1 METVTVT
8 LGEQSQGHEEGLSRI
23 NYKSDF
29 PLAVKLV
36 KNGQPVAFPDCDFS
50 IAAKTENGFT
60 VYKAERKNGVCKHCK
75 QDGDRLIVFFDN
87 HGLGKGRI
95 EVECVID
102 NPDADYTEDG
112 IRQETY
118 KAKAPVV
125 LVDDN
130 GDALDLRL
138 PEPRVVEKV
147 VEKIVEKP
155 VEKIVEK
162 VVEKEV
168 QLPSDI
174 KTLSEATAKAMETH
188 PDSGSMGLFNSGSE
202 VLDALAAEELVN
214 LHSDVL
220 HDGTLVNEV
229 STALDTSGSTPIEV
243 PLIRQVGLISL
254 LRNYANSRGIGIPRN
269 CRELFKGIYLNNLS
283 LTLRSQMDI
292 RGMFGMSYF
301 ARLGIYLTD
310 EFEIAKE
317 MEVAVNSDSSHEDW
331 VNYRNSD
338 DSKELTSYEY
348 GGYIRLLHL
357 KFDPNKME
365 HAITLIRNL
374 GFGCVRQIYLE
385 PTAEIDGQ
393 QFGRWLYEALKPYT
407 DKEKAIKDSNG
418 EPFQCIISA
427 VGDHWSHGTGF
438 EYPGARNDF
447 ASKGYAI

>member
-8 LGEQSQGHEEGLSRI
+8 LGEQSQGHEDGLSRI

-138 PEPRVVEKV
+138 PEPRVVEK
-147 VEKIVEKP
+147 IVEKP

-168 QLPSDI
+168 QLPAEI
-174 KTLSEATAKAMETH
+174 KELSEAEVKAMEYNT
-188 PDSGSMGLFNSGSE
+188 DAGAMDLFNSESAI
-202 VLDALAAEELVN
+202 LNNLAAEELTK
-214 LHSDVL
+214 LPASIL
-220 HDGTLVNEV
+220 HDGTFVSEV
-229 STALDTSGSTPIEV
+229 TTALGVDTSKDFSEM
-243 PLIRQVGLISL
+243 PLIKQVGLISL
-254 LRNYANSRGIGIPRN
+254 LRGYAQMTGVGLPID
-269 CRELFKGIYLNNLS
+269 CQQLFGGVYFNNLS
-283 LTLRSQMDI
+283 LTLKSSMDI
-292 RGMFGMSYF
+292 RGMFAGSYF
-301 ARLGIYLTD
+301 DVLIIHLT
-310 EFEIAKE
+310 ESFEIVKG
-317 MEVAVNSDSSHEDW
+317 MDVAVNSDSSHEDW

-338 DSKELTSYEY
+338 DSDELTSYES
-348 GGYIRLLHL
+348 GGRIRILRL
-357 KFDPNKME
+357 KFAPNKVE
-365 HAITLIRNL
+365 HAITFIRNL
-374 GFGCVRQIYLE
+374 GFGCVQQVYLE
-385 PTAEIDGQ
+385 PTGEISGG
-393 QFGRWLYEALKPYT
+393 QFGGWLLEALKPYT
-407 DKEKAIKDSNG
+407 NKEKAIKDANG
-418 EPFQCIISA
+418 QPFMPNIS
-427 VGDHWSHGTGF
+427 GYGEYSGSLDM
-438 EYPGARNDF
+438 EYPQKAGEYLT
-447 ASKGYAI
+447 KGYQLL

>member
-1 METVTVT
+1 METVT

-36 KNGQPVAFPDCDFS
+36 KNGQPVAFPDCDFT
-50 IAAKTENGFT
+50 IAAKTENGFM

-118 KAKAPVV
+118 KAKAPIV

-168 QLPSDI
+168 QLPSEI
-174 KTLSEATAKAMETH
+174 KTLSEATVKVMKTH
-188 PDSGSMGLFNSGSE
+188 PDSGAMGLFNSGSA
-202 VLDALAAEELVN
+202 VLDALAAEEL
-214 LHSDVL
+214 SDFPTDVL
-220 HDGTLVNEV
+220 QNDTLVNKVLE
-229 STALDTSGSTPIEV
+229 ALGMSSSTPEEV
-243 PLIRQVGLISL
+243 PLIKQVGLISL
-254 LRNYANSRGIGIPRN
+254 LRNYANSRSVGAP
-269 CRELFKGIYLNNLS
+269 LNLQGVFSGVFLINLS
-283 LTLRSQMDI
+283 LTLRSPMDI
-292 RGMFGMSYF
+292 RGMFMMSYF
-301 ARLGIYLTD
+301 GRLDIYLTD
-310 EFEIAKE
+310 EFEIAKD
-317 MEVAVNSDSSHEDW
+317 MDVAVNSNSSHEDW

-338 DSKELTSYEY
+338 NSDELTLYEY
-348 GGYIRLLHL
+348 GGHIRLLHL
-357 KFDPNKME
+357 KFDPNKVE
-365 HAITLIRNL
+365 HVITFIRNL
-374 GFGCVRQIYLE
+374 GRGCVKQIYLE
-385 PTAEIDGQ
+385 PTGDIDTE
-393 QFGRWLYEALKPYT
+393 QFARWLLEAIKPYT
-407 DKEKAIKDSNG
+407 DKEKAISETIGDAYL
-418 EPFQCIISA
+418 CILSTIGQAWGSI
-427 VGDHWSHGTGF
+427 GLEF
-438 EYPGARNDF
+438 PGASDGF
-447 ASKGYAI
+447 GSKGYII

>member
-60 VYKAERKNGVCKHCK
+60 MYKAERKNGVCKHCK
-75 QDGDRLIVFFDN
+75 QDVDRLIVFFDN

-95 EVECVID
+95 EIECVID

-118 KAKAPVV
+118 KAKAPIV

-147 VEKIVEKP
+147 VEKIVEK
-155 VEKIVEK
+155 ES
-162 VVEKEV
+162 
-168 QLPSDI
+168 QLTSGI
-174 KTLSEATAKAMETH
+174 KALSEAPAKVMETH
-188 PDSGSMGLFNSGSE
+188 PMAAAMNLLNSGSDI
-202 VLDALAAEELVN
+202 LDSLAAEELIKFPA
-214 LHSDVL
+214 DIL
-220 HDGTLVNEV
+220 HDGTFATKVLEALG
-229 STALDTSGSTPIEV
+229 STGSTPEEV
-243 PLIRQVGLISL
+243 PLINQIGLISL
-254 LRNYANSRGIGIPRN
+254 LRGYAQSNGMGIPLN
-269 CRELFKGIYLNNLS
+269 CQSLFTGVYLNNLS
-283 LTLRSQMDI
+283 LTLKTPMDI
-292 RGMFGMSYF
+292 RGMFMMSHI
-301 ARLGIYLTD
+301 ARLDIYLTD
-310 EFEIAKE
+310 GFEIAKD
-317 MEVAVNSDSSHEDW
+317 MDVAVNSNSSHEDW

-338 DSKELTSYEY
+338 DSDELTSYEY

-365 HAITLIRNL
+365 HAITFIRNL
-374 GFGCVRQIYLE
+374 GRGCVKQIYLE
-385 PTAEIDGQ
+385 PTGEIDGQ
-393 QFGRWLYEALKPYT
+393 QFGRWLFEALKPYT
-407 DKEKAIKDSNG
+407 DKEKAIKDANG
-418 EPFQCIISA
+418 EPYKCLLSPIGA
-427 VGDHWSHGTGF
+427 AWGGTGF
-438 EYPGARNDF
+438 EYPNSRNDF
-447 ASKGYAI
+447 MSKGYRI

>member
-1 METVTVT
+1 METVT
-8 LGEQSQGHEEGLSRI
+8 LGEQTQGHEEGLSRI

-118 KAKAPVV
+118 KAKAPIV

-168 QLPSDI
+168 QLPSEI
-174 KTLSEATAKAMETH
+174 KTLTEATAKVMKTH
-188 PDSGSMGLFNSGSE
+188 PESGSMGLFNSESE
-202 VLDALAAEELVN
+202 VLNALAAEELSN
-214 LHSDVL
+214 FPTNVL
-220 HDGTLVNEV
+220 QNGTLANEV
-229 STALDTSGSTPIEV
+229 GSALDLSSSTPEEV
-243 PLIRQVGLISL
+243 PLIKQVGFISL
-254 LRNYANSRGIGIPRN
+254 LKNYANSRSIGAPLN
-269 CRELFKGIYLNNLS
+269 CQGVFGGVYLRNLS
-283 LTLRSQMDI
+283 LTLRSPMDI
-292 RGMFGMSYF
+292 RLMFMMSYF
-301 ARLGIYLTD
+301 ARLDIYLTD
-310 EFEIAKE
+310 GFEIAKD
-317 MEVAVNSDSSHEDW
+317 MDVAVNSDSSHEDW

-338 DSKELTSYEY
+338 DSDELTSYEY

-365 HAITLIRNL
+365 HAITFIRNL
-374 GFGCVRQIYLE
+374 GRGCVKQIYLE
-385 PTAEIDGQ
+385 PTGGIDTE
-393 QFGRWLYEALKPYT
+393 QFARWLLEAIKPYT
-407 DKEKAIKDSNG
+407 DKEKAISDTIG
-418 EPFQCIISA
+418 DAYLCILSPIGQA
-427 VGDHWSHGTGF
+427 WGALGLGF
-438 EYPGARNDF
+438 PGASDGFR
-447 ASKGYAI
+447 SKGYIV

>member
-95 EVECVID
+95 EVECVIN

-118 KAKAPVV
+118 KAKAPIV

-147 VEKIVEKP
+147 VEKIVER
-155 VEKIVEK
+155 EAS
-162 VVEKEV
+162 
-168 QLPSDI
+168 LPTEI
-174 KTLSEATAKAMETH
+174 KALSEVPAKVMETH
-188 PDSGSMGLFNSGSE
+188 PMASGMNLFNSGSDI
-202 VLDALAAEELVN
+202 LDSLAAEELIKFPA
-214 LHSDVL
+214 DIL
-220 HDGTLVNEV
+220 HDGTFATKVLEALG
-229 STALDTSGSTPIEV
+229 STGSTPEEV
-243 PLIRQVGLISL
+243 PLINQIGLISL
-254 LRNYANSRGIGIPRN
+254 LRGYAQSNGFGVPLN
-269 CRELFKGIYLNNLS
+269 CQMLFSGIYLNNLS
-283 LTLRSQMDI
+283 LTLKSPMDI
-292 RGMFGMSYF
+292 RSMFMMSHI
-301 ARLGIYLTD
+301 ARLDIYLTD
-310 EFEIAKE
+310 GFEIAKD
-317 MEVAVNSDSSHEDW
+317 MDVAVNSNSSHEDW

-338 DSKELTSYEY
+338 NSEELTSYEY

-357 KFDPNKME
+357 KFDPNKVE
-365 HAITLIRNL
+365 HVIAFIRNL
-374 GFGCVRQIYLE
+374 GRGCVKQIYLE
-385 PTAEIDGQ
+385 PTGDIDKE
-393 QFGRWLYEALKPYT
+393 QFGRWLFEALKPYT
-407 DKEKAIKDSNG
+407 DKEKAIKDANG
-418 EPFQCIISA
+418 EPYKCLLSPIGA
-427 VGDHWSHGTGF
+427 AWGGTGF
-438 EYPGARNDF
+438 EYPNSRNDF
-447 ASKGYAI
+447 ESKGYAI

>member
-1 METVTVT
+1 METVT

-118 KAKAPVV
+118 KAKAPIV

-147 VEKIVEKP
+147 VEKIVEK
-155 VEKIVEK
+155 
-162 VVEKEV
+162 EV
-168 QLPSDI
+168 QLPSDM
-174 KTLSEATAKAMETH
+174 KAFTEASVKALGTH
-188 PDSGSMGLFNSGSE
+188 PDSGAIDFFNSGSA
-202 VLDALAAEELVN
+202 VLDALASEELVN
-214 LHSDVL
+214 LPADVL
-220 HDGTLVNEV
+220 HDGTLVTKVGE
-229 STALDTSGSTPIEV
+229 ALGTSSITPIEV
-243 PLIRQVGLISL
+243 PLIKQVGLISL
-254 LRNYANSRGIGIPRN
+254 LRNFANSRGIGVPLN
-269 CRELFKGIYLNNLS
+269 CQYLFGGIYLNNLS
-283 LTLRSQMDI
+283 ITLRSQMDI
-292 RGMFGMSYF
+292 RGMFVMSHIG
-301 ARLGIYLTD
+301 LLDIYLTD
-310 EFEIAKE
+310 GFEIAKE
-317 MEVAVNSDSSHEDW
+317 MEVAVNSNSSHEDW

-338 DSKELTSYEY
+338 DSEELTSYEY
-348 GGYIRLLHL
+348 GGHIRLLHL

-385 PTAEIDGQ
+385 PTEDIDGQ
-393 QFGRWLYEALKPYT
+393 QFGRWLSEALKPYT

-418 EPFQCIISA
+418 EPFRCMLSP
-427 VGDHWSHGTGF
+427 VGSNWRDGTGI
-438 EYPGARNDF
+438 EYPNSRNDF
-447 ASKGYAI
+447 ESKGYAI

>member
-1 METVTVT
+1 METVT

-118 KAKAPVV
+118 KAKAPIV

-147 VEKIVEKP
+147 VEKIVEK
-155 VEKIVEK
+155 
-162 VVEKEV
+162 EV

-174 KTLSEATAKAMETH
+174 KTLSEATVKAMGTH
-188 PDSGSMGLFNSGSE
+188 LESGSMGLFNSESE
-202 VLDALAAEELVN
+202 VLNALAAEELTN
-214 LHSDVL
+214 LPTDVL
-220 HDGTLVNEV
+220 QNNSLANEV
-229 STALDTSGSTPIEV
+229 GSALSAASSTPDAV
-243 PLIRQVGLISL
+243 PLIKQIGIISL
-254 LRNYANSRGIGIPRN
+254 LRNYANSRGIGVPLN
-269 CRELFKGIYLNNLS
+269 CQMLFGGVYLNNLS
-283 LTLRSQMDI
+283 LTLKSPMDI
-292 RGMFGMSYF
+292 RGMFMMSYF
-301 ARLGIYLTD
+301 GRLDIYLTD
-310 EFEIAKE
+310 EFEIAKD
-317 MEVAVNSDSSHEDW
+317 MDIAVNSNSSHEDW

-338 DSKELTSYEY
+338 DSDELTSYEY
-348 GGYIRLLHL
+348 GGYIKFLYL

-374 GFGCVRQIYLE
+374 GRGCVKQIYLE
-385 PTAEIDGQ
+385 PTGDIDTE
-393 QFGRWLYEALKPYT
+393 QFARWLLEAIKPYT
-407 DKEKAIKDSNG
+407 AKEEAIKDRIDDEYLCALSPIG
-418 EPFQCIISA
+418 QVWGAF
-427 VGDHWSHGTGF
+427 GLGF
-438 EYPGARNDF
+438 PGASDGFR
-447 ASKGYAI
+447 SKGYII

>member
-87 HGLGKGRI
+87 HGLGKGCI

-118 KAKAPVV
+118 KAKAPIV

-147 VEKIVEKP
+147 VEKIVEK
-155 VEKIVEK
+155 ES
-162 VVEKEV
+162 
-168 QLPSDI
+168 QLTSGI
-174 KTLSEATAKAMETH
+174 KALSEAPAKVMETH
-188 PDSGSMGLFNSGSE
+188 PMAAAMNLFNSESE
-202 VLDALAAEELVN
+202 ILNNLAAEEL
-214 LHSDVL
+214 SKFPADVL
-220 HDGTLVNEV
+220 HDGTLVTKV
-229 STALDTSGSTPIEV
+229 SEALGTSSSTPIEV
-243 PLIRQVGLISL
+243 PLIKQVGLISL
-254 LRNYANSRGIGIPRN
+254 LRNFANSRGIGAPLN
-269 CRELFKGIYLNNLS
+269 CQYLFGGIYLNNLS

-292 RGMFGMSYF
+292 RAMFAMSHI
-301 ARLGIYLTD
+301 ARLDIYLTD
-310 EFEIAKE
+310 EFEIAKD
-317 MEVAVNSDSSHEDW
+317 MAVAVNSNSSHEDW

-338 DSKELTSYEY
+338 NSEELTSYEY

-365 HAITLIRNL
+365 HVITFIRNL
-374 GFGCVRQIYLE
+374 GRGCVKQIYLE
-385 PTAEIDGQ
+385 PTGDIDTE
-393 QFGRWLYEALKPYT
+393 QFARWLLEAIKPYT
-407 DKEKAIKDSNG
+407 AKEESIKDTIGDAYLCMLSL
-418 EPFQCIISA
+418 I
-427 VGDHWSHGTGF
+427 GDHRGDIQLGFSGTMD
-438 EYPGARNDF
+438 DF
-447 ASKGYAI
+447 RSKGYIV

>member
-1 METVTVT
+1 METVT

-95 EVECVID
+95 EIECVID

-118 KAKAPVV
+118 KAKAPIV

-147 VEKIVEKP
+147 VEKIVEK
-155 VEKIVEK
+155 ES
-162 VVEKEV
+162 
-168 QLPSDI
+168 QLTSGI
-174 KTLSEATAKAMETH
+174 KALSEAPAKIMKTH
-188 PDSGSMGLFNSGSE
+188 PMAAAMNLFNSGSDI
-202 VLDALAAEELVN
+202 LDALVAEEL
-214 LHSDVL
+214 SKFPADIL
-220 HDGTLVNEV
+220 HDGTFATKVLE
-229 STALDTSGSTPIEV
+229 ALGAGSSTPDAV
-243 PLIRQVGLISL
+243 PLIKQVGLISL
-254 LRNYANSRGIGIPRN
+254 LKNYANSRSIGAPLN
-269 CRELFKGIYLNNLS
+269 CQQLFTGVYLNNLS
-283 LTLRSQMDI
+283 LTLRSQMNI
-292 RGMFGMSYF
+292 QSMFVMSHIG
-301 ARLGIYLTD
+301 LLDIYLTD
-310 EFEIAKE
+310 GFEIAKE

-338 DSKELTSYEY
+338 DSDELTSYEY

-365 HAITLIRNL
+365 HVITLIRNL

-385 PTAEIDGQ
+385 PTEEIDGQ
-393 QFGRWLYEALKPYT
+393 QFGRWLFEALKPYT
-407 DKEKAIKDSNG
+407 DKEKAIKDSDG
-418 EPFQCIISA
+418 EPFRCILSCI
-427 VGDHWSHGTGF
+427 GDKWDGGAGI
-438 EYPGARNDF
+438 EYPGSRNDF
-447 ASKGYAI
+447 DSKGYAL

>member
-112 IRQETY
+112 IRQEMY
-118 KAKAPVV
+118 KAKAPIV

-147 VEKIVEKP
+147 VEKIVEK
-155 VEKIVEK
+155 
-162 VVEKEV
+162 EV
-168 QLPSDI
+168 QLPLEI
-174 KTLSEATAKAMETH
+174 KTLTEATAKVMKTH
-188 PDSGSMGLFNSGSE
+188 PDSGAMDLFNSESA
-202 VLDALAAEELVN
+202 VLDALAAEELSN
-214 LHSDVL
+214 FPTNVL
-220 HDGTLVNEV
+220 QNGTLVNEV
-229 STALDTSGSTPIEV
+229 GSALDLSSSTPEEV
-243 PLIRQVGLISL
+243 PLIKQVGFISL
-254 LRNYANSRGIGIPRN
+254 LKNYANSRSIGAPLN
-269 CRELFKGIYLNNLS
+269 CQMLFSSIYLNNLS
-283 LTLRSQMDI
+283 LTLKSPMDI
-292 RGMFGMSYF
+292 RDMFMMSYF
-301 ARLGIYLTD
+301 ARLDIYLTD
-310 EFEIAKE
+310 EFEIAKD
-317 MEVAVNSDSSHEDW
+317 MDVAVNSNSSHEDW

-338 DSKELTSYEY
+338 DSDELTSYEY

-357 KFDPNKME
+357 KFDPNKVE
-365 HAITLIRNL
+365 HVITFIRNL
-374 GFGCVRQIYLE
+374 GRGCVKQIYLE
-385 PTAEIDGQ
+385 PTGEIDTE
-393 QFGRWLYEALKPYT
+393 QFGRWLFEAIKPYT
-407 DKEKAIKDSNG
+407 DKEKAISDT
-418 EPFQCIISA
+418 I
-427 VGDHWSHGTGF
+427 GDAYLCQLTPIGTNWSGTGF
-438 EYPGARNDF
+438 MFPGASDGFR
-447 ASKGYAI
+447 SKGYIV

>member
-87 HGLGKGRI
+87 HGLNKGRI

-102 NPDADYTEDG
+102 NPDTDYTEDG

-118 KAKAPVV
+118 KAKAPIV

-147 VEKIVEKP
+147 VEKIVEKEP
-155 VEKIVEK
+155 
-162 VVEKEV
+162 
-168 QLPSDI
+168 QLTSGI
-174 KTLSEATAKAMETH
+174 KTLLEAPAKVMETH
-188 PDSGSMGLFNSGSE
+188 PMAAAMNLFNSESE
-202 VLDALAAEELVN
+202 ILNNLAAEEL
-214 LHSDVL
+214 SKFPADIL
-220 HDGTLVNEV
+220 HDGTFATKVLE
-229 STALDTSGSTPIEV
+229 ALGAGSGTLDAV
-243 PLIRQVGLISL
+243 PLIKQVGLISL
-254 LRNYANSRGIGIPRN
+254 LRGYAQSNGMGVPLN
-269 CRELFKGIYLNNLS
+269 CQNLFSGVCLNDLS
-283 LTLRSQMDI
+283 LTLKSPMDI
-292 RGMFGMSYF
+292 RGMFMMSHF
-301 ARLGIYLTD
+301 GRLDIYLTD
-310 EFEIAKE
+310 EFEIAKD
-317 MEVAVNSDSSHEDW
+317 MDVAVNSNSSHEDW

-338 DSKELTSYEY
+338 DSDELTSYEY

-357 KFDPNKME
+357 KFDPNKIE
-365 HAITLIRNL
+365 HTITFIRNL
-374 GFGCVRQIYLE
+374 GFGCVQQISLE
-385 PTAEIDGQ
+385 ATGEVDGPTCA
-393 QFGRWLYEALKPYT
+393 RWIIEALKPYT
-407 DKEKAIKDSNG
+407 EKEKAIKSPNG
-418 EPFQCIISA
+418 QQFMPYITQSGGNFTN
-427 VGDHWSHGTGF
+427 GLL
-438 EYPGARNDF
+438 YPNIGEDAE
-447 ASKGYAI
+447 AKGYAFS

>member
-112 IRQETY
+112 MRQETY
-118 KAKAPVV
+118 KAKAPIV

-147 VEKIVEKP
+147 VEKIVEK
-155 VEKIVEK
+155 
-162 VVEKEV
+162 EV
-168 QLPSDI
+168 QLPSEI
-174 KTLSEATAKAMETH
+174 KALGEATVKAMKTH
-188 PDSGSMGLFNSGSE
+188 PDSGSMGLFNSESE
-202 VLDALAAEELVN
+202 VLNALAAEELAN
-214 LHSDVL
+214 LPADVL

-229 STALDTSGSTPIEV
+229 STALGASSSTPIEV
-243 PLIRQVGLISL
+243 PLIKQVGLISL
-254 LRNYANSRGIGIPRN
+254 LKNYANSRGIGIPLN
-269 CRELFKGIYLNNLS
+269 CQMLFDGVYLNNLS
-283 LTLRSQMDI
+283 LTLESPMDI
-292 RGMFGMSYF
+292 RSMFMMSHI

-310 EFEIAKE
+310 EFEIAKK
-317 MEVAVNSDSSHEDW
+317 MEVAVNSNSSHEDW

-338 DSKELTSYEY
+338 NSDELTSYEY
-348 GGYIRLLHL
+348 GGQIRLLHL

-385 PTAEIDGQ
+385 PTGEIDGQ
-393 QFGRWLYEALKPYT
+393 QFGRWLFEALKPYT
-407 DKEKAIKDSNG
+407 DKEKAIKEPNG
-418 EPFQCIISA
+418 EPFRCIISG
-427 VGDHWSHGTGF
+427 VGEHWSHGTGLD
-438 EYPGARNDF
+438 YPGARNDF
-447 ASKGYAI
+447 ESKGYINS

>member
-1 METVTVT
+1 METVT

-118 KAKAPVV
+118 KAKAPIV

-168 QLPSDI
+168 QLPSEI
-174 KTLSEATAKAMETH
+174 KTLTEATVKVMKTH
-188 PDSGSMGLFNSGSE
+188 PETGAIGFFNSGSA
-202 VLDALAAEELVN
+202 VLDALASEELGN
-214 LHSDVL
+214 FPTDVL
-220 HDGTLVNEV
+220 HDGTLEEKVT
-229 STALDTSGSTPIEV
+229 TALGKDASKDFEEV
-243 PLIRQVGLISL
+243 PLIKQVGLISL
-254 LRNYANSRGIGIPRN
+254 LRNYANSRDMGFPIN
-269 CRELFKGIYLNNLS
+269 CQRLFAGVYLNNLS

-292 RGMFGMSYF
+292 RAMFFGSYF
-301 ARLGIYLTD
+301 DVLTIHLTD
-310 EFEIAKE
+310 GFEIAKE
-317 MEVAVNSDSSHEDW
+317 MSVAVNSNSSHEDW

-338 DSKELTSYEY
+338 DSEELTSYEY
-348 GGYIRLLHL
+348 DGRIRILRL

-374 GFGCVRQIYLE
+374 GFGCVRQIFLE
-385 PTAEIDGQ
+385 PTGEIGGK
-393 QFGRWLYEALKPYT
+393 QFGGWLLEALKPYT
-407 DKEKAIKDSNG
+407 DKEKAVKDANGQPFMPTISGNG
-418 EPFQCIISA
+418 EYS
-427 VGDHWSHGTGF
+427 GSLDM
-438 EYPGARNDF
+438 EYPQKAEEYLT
-447 ASKGYAI
+447 KGYQLL

>member
-29 PLAVKLV
+29 PLAVRLV

-50 IAAKTENGFT
+50 IAAKTENGFI

-118 KAKAPVV
+118 KAKSPIV

-147 VEKIVEKP
+147 VEKIVEK
-155 VEKIVEK
+155 ES
-162 VVEKEV
+162 
-168 QLPSDI
+168 QLTSGI
-174 KTLSEATAKAMETH
+174 KALSEATAKAMGTH
-188 PDSGSMGLFNSGSE
+188 PDSGSMRLFNSESE
-202 VLDALAAEELVN
+202 VLNALAAEELSN
-214 LHSDVL
+214 FPTNVL
-220 HDGTLVNEV
+220 QNGTLINEV
-229 STALDTSGSTPIEV
+229 STVLDISNGTPIEV
-243 PLIRQVGLISL
+243 PLIKQVGLISL
-254 LRNYANSRGIGIPRN
+254 LRGYAQSNGFGVPLN
-269 CRELFKGIYLNNLS
+269 CQMLFSAIYLNNLS
-283 LTLRSQMDI
+283 LTLKSPMDI
-292 RGMFGMSYF
+292 RSMFMMSHI
-301 ARLGIYLTD
+301 ARLDIYLTD
-310 EFEIAKE
+310 EFEIAKD
-317 MEVAVNSDSSHEDW
+317 MDVAVNSDSSHEDW

-338 DSKELTSYEY
+338 DSNELTSYEY
-348 GGYIRLLHL
+348 GGYISLLHL

-374 GFGCVRQIYLE
+374 GRGCVKQIYLE
-385 PTAEIDGQ
+385 PTGDIDTE
-393 QFGRWLYEALKPYT
+393 QFARWLLEAIKPYT
-407 DKEKAIKDSNG
+407 DKEKAISDT
-418 EPFQCIISA
+418 I
-427 VGDHWSHGTGF
+427 GDAYLCQLTPIGTNWSGPGF
-438 EYPGARNDF
+438 IYPGSSDGFR
-447 ASKGYAI
+447 SKGYAI

>member
-36 KNGQPVAFPDCDFS
+36 KNGQPVAFPDCDFT

-147 VEKIVEKP
+147 VEKIVEK
-155 VEKIVEK
+155 
-162 VVEKEV
+162 EV
-168 QLPSDI
+168 QLPSEI
-174 KTLSEATAKAMETH
+174 KTLSEATVKAMGTH
-188 PDSGSMGLFNSGSE
+188 PDSGSMRLFNSGSE
-202 VLDALAAEELVN
+202 VLNALAAEELSN
-214 LHSDVL
+214 FPTNVL
-220 HDGTLVNEV
+220 QNGTLTNEV
-229 STALDTSGSTPIEV
+229 STVLDTSNGTPIEV
-243 PLIRQVGLISL
+243 PLIKQVGLISL
-254 LRNYANSRGIGIPRN
+254 LRGYAQSNSFGVPLN
-269 CRELFKGIYLNNLS
+269 CQMLFSGIYLNNLS
-283 LTLRSQMDI
+283 LTLKSTMDI
-292 RGMFGMSYF
+292 RGMFVMSYF
-301 ARLGIYLTD
+301 VRLDIYLTD
-310 EFEIAKE
+310 EFEIAKD
-317 MEVAVNSDSSHEDW
+317 MDVAVNSDSSHEDW

-338 DSKELTSYEY
+338 DSEELTSYEY
-348 GGYIRLLHL
+348 GGHIRLLHL

-365 HAITLIRNL
+365 HAITFIRNL
-374 GFGCVRQIYLE
+374 GRGCVKQIHLE
-385 PTAEIDGQ
+385 PTGDIDTE
-393 QFGRWLYEALKPYT
+393 QFARWLLEAIKPYT
-407 DKEKAIKDSNG
+407 AKEEAIKDRIDD
-418 EPFQCIISA
+418 EYLCILSPIGQVWGA
-427 VGDHWSHGTGF
+427 FGLGF
-438 EYPGARNDF
+438 PGASDGFR
-447 ASKGYAI
+447 SKGYII

>member
-1 METVTVT
+1 METVT

-118 KAKAPVV
+118 KAKAPIV

-174 KTLSEATAKAMETH
+174 KTLSEATVKAMGTH
-188 PDSGSMGLFNSGSE
+188 PESGSMGLFNSESE
-202 VLDALAAEELVN
+202 VLNALAAEELTN
-214 LHSDVL
+214 LPTDVL
-220 HDGTLVNEV
+220 QNNSLANEV
-229 STALDTSGSTPIEV
+229 GLALSAASRTPYAV
-243 PLIRQVGLISL
+243 PLIKQVGLISL
-254 LRNYANSRGIGIPRN
+254 SRNYANSRGIGVPLN
-269 CRELFKGIYLNNLS
+269 CQMLFAGIYLNNLS
-283 LTLRSQMDI
+283 LTLKSPMDI
-292 RGMFGMSYF
+292 RLMFAMSYF
-301 ARLGIYLTD
+301 ARLDIYLTD
-310 EFEIAKE
+310 GFEIAKD
-317 MEVAVNSDSSHEDW
+317 MEIAVNSNSSHEDW

-338 DSKELTSYEY
+338 DSDELTSYEY
-348 GGYIRLLHL
+348 GGYIKLLHL

-365 HAITLIRNL
+365 HAITFIRNL
-374 GFGCVRQIYLE
+374 GRGCVKQIFLE
-385 PTAEIDGQ
+385 STGDIDTE
-393 QFGRWLYEALKPYT
+393 QFARWLLEAIKPYT
-407 DKEKAIKDSNG
+407 TKEKAINDT
-418 EPFQCIISA
+418 I
-427 VGDHWSHGTGF
+427 GDAYLCQLTPIGPNWSGTGF
-438 EYPGARNDF
+438 MYPDSSDGFRQ
-447 ASKGYAI
+447 KGYIV

>member
-147 VEKIVEKP
+147 VEKIVEK
-155 VEKIVEK
+155 ES
-162 VVEKEV
+162 
-168 QLPSDI
+168 QLTSGI
-174 KTLSEATAKAMETH
+174 KALSEVPAKVMETH
-188 PDSGSMGLFNSGSE
+188 PMASGMNLFNSGSDI
-202 VLDALAAEELVN
+202 LDDLAAEELIKFPA
-214 LHSDVL
+214 DIL
-220 HDGTLVNEV
+220 HDGTFATKVLE
-229 STALDTSGSTPIEV
+229 ALSGDGGAPNAV
-243 PLIRQVGLISL
+243 PLIKQVGLISL
-254 LRNYANSRGIGIPRN
+254 LRGYTQSNGMGVPLN
-269 CRELFKGIYLNNLS
+269 CQGVFSGVYLNNLS

-292 RGMFGMSYF
+292 RGMFVMSHI
-301 ARLGIYLTD
+301 ARLDIYLTD
-310 EFEIAKE
+310 EFEIAKD
-317 MEVAVNSDSSHEDW
+317 MDIAVNSNSSHEDW

-338 DSKELTSYEY
+338 DSDELTSYEY
-348 GGYIRLLHL
+348 GGYIILLHL
-357 KFDPNKME
+357 KFDPNKVE
-365 HAITLIRNL
+365 HVITFIRNL
-374 GFGCVRQIYLE
+374 GRGCVKQIYLE
-385 PTAEIDGQ
+385 PTGDINEE
-393 QFGRWLYEALKPYT
+393 QFARWLLEAIKPYT
-407 DKEKAIKDSNG
+407 DKEKAISDT
-418 EPFQCIISA
+418 I
-427 VGDHWSHGTGF
+427 GDAYLYLLTPIGTNWSGTGF
-438 EYPGARNDF
+438 MFPGASDGFR
-447 ASKGYAI
+447 SKGYII

>member
-36 KNGQPVAFPDCDFS
+36 KNGQPVAFPDCDLS

-118 KAKAPVV
+118 KAKAPIV

-147 VEKIVEKP
+147 VEKIVER
-155 VEKIVEK
+155 EAS
-162 VVEKEV
+162 
-168 QLPSDI
+168 LPTEI
-174 KTLSEATAKAMETH
+174 KALSEAPAKIMETH
-188 PDSGSMGLFNSGSE
+188 PMAAAMNLFNSGSNI
-202 VLDALAAEELVN
+202 LNNLAAEEL
-214 LHSDVL
+214 SKFPEGVL
-220 HDGTLVNEV
+220 YDGTFATKVLE
-229 STALDTSGSTPIEV
+229 ALGAGSSTPGAV
-243 PLIRQVGLISL
+243 PLIKQVGLVSL
-254 LRNYANSRGIGIPRN
+254 LRGYAQSNGMGAPLN
-269 CRELFKGIYLNNLS
+269 CQNLFSGVYLNNLS
-283 LTLRSQMDI
+283 LTLKSPMDI
-292 RGMFGMSYF
+292 RAMFAMSHI
-301 ARLGIYLTD
+301 ARLDIYLTD
-310 EFEIAKE
+310 EFEIAKD
-317 MEVAVNSDSSHEDW
+317 MAVAVNSNSSHEDW

-338 DSKELTSYEY
+338 NSEELTSYEY

-357 KFDPNKME
+357 KFDPNKVE
-365 HAITLIRNL
+365 HVIAFIRNL
-374 GFGCVRQIYLE
+374 GRGCVKQIYLE
-385 PTAEIDGQ
+385 PTVEIDHEHGV
-393 QFGRWLYEALKPYT
+393 QFGRWLFEAIKPYT
-407 DKEKAIKDSNG
+407 EKEKAIKDT
-418 EPFQCIISA
+418 I
-427 VGDHWSHGTGF
+427 GDAYLCWKSHTNLTH
-438 EYPGARNDF
+438 PGKVF
-447 ASKGYAI
+447 

>member
-1 METVTVT
+1 METVT

-95 EVECVID
+95 EIECVID

-155 VEKIVEK
+155 VEKVVEK

-168 QLPSDI
+168 QLPSEM
-174 KTLSEATAKAMETH
+174 KTLTEATAKVMKSH
-188 PDSGSMGLFNSGSE
+188 PDSGSMGLFNSGSA
-202 VLDALAAEELVN
+202 VLDALAAEELSN
-214 LHSDVL
+214 FPTNVL
-220 HDGTLVNEV
+220 QNGTLVNEV
-229 STALDTSGSTPIEV
+229 GSALGLSSSTPEEV
-243 PLIRQVGLISL
+243 PLIKQVGFISL
-254 LRNYANSRGIGIPRN
+254 LKNYANSRSIGAPLN
-269 CRELFKGIYLNNLS
+269 CQGLFGSAYLYNLS
-283 LTLRSQMDI
+283 LTLRSPMDI
-292 RGMFGMSYF
+292 RFMFAMSYF
-301 ARLGIYLTD
+301 ARLDIYLTD
-310 EFEIAKE
+310 EFEIAKD
-317 MEVAVNSDSSHEDW
+317 MDIAVNSNSSHEDW

-338 DSKELTSYEY
+338 DSDELTSYEY
-348 GGYIRLLHL
+348 GGHIRLLHL
-357 KFDPNKME
+357 KFDPNKVE
-365 HAITLIRNL
+365 HVITFIRNL
-374 GFGCVRQIYLE
+374 GRGCVKQIYLE
-385 PTAEIDGQ
+385 PTGDIDKE
-393 QFGRWLYEALKPYT
+393 QFARWLLEAIKPYT
-407 DKEKAIKDSNG
+407 DKEKAISDT
-418 EPFQCIISA
+418 I
-427 VGDHWSHGTGF
+427 GDAYLCQLTPIGTNWSGTGF
-438 EYPGARNDF
+438 MFPGASDGFR
-447 ASKGYAI
+447 SKGYIV

>member
-118 KAKAPVV
+118 KAKAPIV

-147 VEKIVEKP
+147 VEKIVEK
-155 VEKIVEK
+155 
-162 VVEKEV
+162 EV
-168 QLPSDI
+168 QLPSEI
-174 KTLSEATAKAMETH
+174 KALGEATVKAMETH
-188 PDSGSMGLFNSGSE
+188 PMAAAMNLFNSESE
-202 VLDALAAEELVN
+202 ILNNLAAEELSKFPADI
-214 LHSDVL
+214 LHGGTFANKVL
-220 HDGTLVNEV
+220 E
-229 STALDTSGSTPIEV
+229 ALGAGSSIPEAV
-243 PLIRQVGLISL
+243 PLIKQIGLVSL
-254 LRNYANSRGIGIPRN
+254 LRGYAQSNGMGVPLN
-269 CRELFKGIYLNNLS
+269 CQMLFGGVYLNNLS
-283 LTLRSQMDI
+283 LTLKTPMDI
-292 RGMFGMSYF
+292 RGMFMMSYF
-301 ARLGIYLTD
+301 GRLDIYLTD
-310 EFEIAKE
+310 GFEIAKD
-317 MEVAVNSDSSHEDW
+317 MDVAVNSDSSHEDW

-338 DSKELTSYEY
+338 NSDELTSYEY
-348 GGYIRLLHL
+348 GGHIRLLHL

-365 HAITLIRNL
+365 HAITFIRNL
-374 GFGCVRQIYLE
+374 GRGCVKQIYLE
-385 PTAEIDGQ
+385 TTGDIDTE
-393 QFGRWLYEALKPYT
+393 QFGRWLFEAIKPYT
-407 DKEKAIKDSNG
+407 DKEKAISDT
-418 EPFQCIISA
+418 I
-427 VGDHWSHGTGF
+427 GDAYLCQLTPIGTNWSGIGF
-438 EYPGARNDF
+438 GFPGASDGFR
-447 ASKGYAI
+447 SKGYIV

>member
-75 QDGDRLIVFFDN
+75 QDGDRLIVFLDN

-118 KAKAPVV
+118 KAKAPIV

-147 VEKIVEKP
+147 VEKIVEK
-155 VEKIVEK
+155 ES
-162 VVEKEV
+162 
-168 QLPSDI
+168 QLTSGI
-174 KTLSEATAKAMETH
+174 KALSEAPAKIMETH
-188 PDSGSMGLFNSGSE
+188 PMAAAMNLFNSGSDI
-202 VLDALAAEELVN
+202 LDALVAEEL
-214 LHSDVL
+214 SKFPADIL
-220 HDGTLVNEV
+220 HDGTFATKVLE
-229 STALDTSGSTPIEV
+229 ALGAGSSTPEEV
-243 PLIRQVGLISL
+243 PLIKQIGLVSL
-254 LRNYANSRGIGIPRN
+254 LRGYAQSNGMGVPLN
-269 CRELFKGIYLNNLS
+269 CQNLFTSVYLNNLS
-283 LTLRSQMDI
+283 LTLKSPMDI
-292 RGMFGMSYF
+292 RGMFMMSHIT
-301 ARLGIYLTD
+301 RLDIYLTD
-310 EFEIAKE
+310 GFEIAKD
-317 MEVAVNSDSSHEDW
+317 MDVAVNSDSSHEDW

-338 DSKELTSYEY
+338 DSDELTSYEY

-365 HAITLIRNL
+365 HVITLIRNL
-374 GFGCVRQIYLE
+374 GFGCVRNIYLE
-385 PTAEIDGQ
+385 ATGEVDGPTCA
-393 QFGRWLYEALKPYT
+393 RWIVEALKPYT
-407 DKEKAIKDSNG
+407 EKEKAIKDENG
-418 EPFQCIISA
+418 QPFMPYISQL
-427 VGDHWSHGTGF
+427 GENFTHGLS
-438 EYPGARNDF
+438 YPNVSAD
-447 ASKGYAI
+447 AEAKGYVIS

>member
-1 METVTVT
+1 METVT

-36 KNGQPVAFPDCDFS
+36 KNGQPVAFPDCDFT

-147 VEKIVEKP
+147 VEKIVEK
-155 VEKIVEK
+155 
-162 VVEKEV
+162 EV
-168 QLPSDI
+168 QLPSEI
-174 KTLSEATAKAMETH
+174 KTLSEATVKAMGTH
-188 PDSGSMGLFNSGSE
+188 PDSGSMRLFNSESE
-202 VLDALAAEELVN
+202 VLNALAAEELTN
-214 LHSDVL
+214 LPIDVL
-220 HDGTLVNEV
+220 QNNSLANEV
-229 STALDTSGSTPIEV
+229 GPALGAASSTPDAV
-243 PLIRQVGLISL
+243 PLIKQVGLISL
-254 LRNYANSRGIGIPRN
+254 SRNYANSRGIGVPLN
-269 CRELFKGIYLNNLS
+269 CQMLFGGVYLNNLS
-283 LTLRSQMDI
+283 LTLRSPMDI
-292 RGMFGMSYF
+292 RGMFMMSYF
-301 ARLGIYLTD
+301 GRLDIYLTD
-310 EFEIAKE
+310 EFEIAKD
-317 MEVAVNSDSSHEDW
+317 MEVAVNSNSSHEDW

-338 DSKELTSYEY
+338 DSDELTSYEY

-365 HAITLIRNL
+365 HAITFIRNL
-374 GFGCVRQIYLE
+374 GRGCVKQIYLE
-385 PTAEIDGQ
+385 PTGGIDTE
-393 QFGRWLYEALKPYT
+393 QFARWLLEAIKPYT
-407 DKEKAIKDSNG
+407 DKEKAISDTIG
-418 EPFQCIISA
+418 DAYLCILSPIGQA
-427 VGDHWSHGTGF
+427 WGALGLGF
-438 EYPGARNDF
+438 PGASDGFR
-447 ASKGYAI
+447 SKGYIV

>member
-1 METVTVT
+1 METVT

-36 KNGQPVAFPDCDFS
+36 KNGQPVAFPDCDFT

-118 KAKAPVV
+118 KAKAPIV

-147 VEKIVEKP
+147 VEKIVEK
-155 VEKIVEK
+155 
-162 VVEKEV
+162 EV
-168 QLPSDI
+168 QLPSEI
-174 KTLSEATAKAMETH
+174 KTLSEATVKAMGTH
-188 PDSGSMGLFNSGSE
+188 PDSGSMRLFNSESE
-202 VLDALAAEELVN
+202 VLNALAAEELTN
-214 LHSDVL
+214 LPTDVL
-220 HDGTLVNEV
+220 QNNSLANEV
-229 STALDTSGSTPIEV
+229 GPALGAASSTPDAV
-243 PLIRQVGLISL
+243 PLIKQVGLISL
-254 LRNYANSRGIGIPRN
+254 SRNYANSRGIGVPLN
-269 CRELFKGIYLNNLS
+269 CQMLFSGIYLNNLS
-283 LTLRSQMDI
+283 LTLKSPMDI
-292 RGMFGMSYF
+292 RSMFMMSHI
-301 ARLGIYLTD
+301 ARLDIYLTD
-310 EFEIAKE
+310 EFEIAKD
-317 MEVAVNSDSSHEDW
+317 MDVAVNSDSSHEDW

-338 DSKELTSYEY
+338 DSDELTSYEY
-348 GGYIRLLHL
+348 GGYIKLLHL

-374 GFGCVRQIYLE
+374 GRGCVKQIYLE
-385 PTAEIDGQ
+385 LTGEIDTE
-393 QFGRWLYEALKPYT
+393 QFARRLLEAIKPYT
-407 DKEKAIKDSNG
+407 AKEEAIKDRIDDEYLCALSPIG
-418 EPFQCIISA
+418 QVWGAF
-427 VGDHWSHGTGF
+427 GLGF
-438 EYPGARNDF
+438 PGASDGFR
-447 ASKGYAI
+447 SKGYII

>member
-8 LGEQSQGHEEGLSRI
+8 LGEQTQGHEEGLSRI

-118 KAKAPVV
+118 KAKAPIV

-147 VEKIVEKP
+147 VEKIVEK
-155 VEKIVEK
+155 
-162 VVEKEV
+162 EV
-168 QLPSDI
+168 QLPSEI
-174 KTLSEATAKAMETH
+174 KTLSEATVKAMGTH
-188 PDSGSMGLFNSGSE
+188 PDLGSMRLFNSESE
-202 VLDALAAEELVN
+202 VLNALAAEELSN
-214 LHSDVL
+214 FPTNVL
-220 HDGTLVNEV
+220 QNGTLTNEV
-229 STALDTSGSTPIEV
+229 STVLDTSNSTPIEV
-243 PLIRQVGLISL
+243 PLIKQVGLISL
-254 LRNYANSRGIGIPRN
+254 LRGYAQSNGFGVPLN
-269 CRELFKGIYLNNLS
+269 CQMLFSGIYLNNLS
-283 LTLRSQMDI
+283 LTLKSPMDI
-292 RGMFGMSYF
+292 RSMFMMSHI
-301 ARLGIYLTD
+301 ARLDIYLTD
-310 EFEIAKE
+310 EFEIAKD
-317 MEVAVNSDSSHEDW
+317 MDVAVNSDSSHEDW

-338 DSKELTSYEY
+338 DSDELTSYEY
-348 GGYIRLLHL
+348 GGYIKLLHL

-365 HAITLIRNL
+365 HAITLILR
-374 GFGCVRQIYLE
+374 
-385 PTAEIDGQ
+385 TH
-393 QFGRWLYEALKPYT
+393 GR
-407 DKEKAIKDSNG
+407 D
-418 EPFQCIISA
+418 
-427 VGDHWSHGTGF
+427 
-438 EYPGARNDF
+438 
-447 ASKGYAI
+447 

>member
-75 QDGDRLIVFFDN
+75 QDGDRLIMFFDN

-118 KAKAPVV
+118 KAKAPIV

-147 VEKIVEKP
+147 VEKIVEK
-155 VEKIVEK
+155 
-162 VVEKEV
+162 EV
-168 QLPSDI
+168 QLPSEI
-174 KTLSEATAKAMETH
+174 KVLGEATAKAMETH
-188 PDSGSMGLFNSGSE
+188 PDSGSMGLFNSGSD
-202 VLDALAAEELVN
+202 VLDALAAEELAN
-214 LHSDVL
+214 LPANVL
-220 HDGTLVNEV
+220 QNDSLVSEV
-229 STALDTSGSTPIEV
+229 GSVLGASSSTPIEV

-254 LRNYANSRGIGIPRN
+254 LKNYANSRGMDVPRN
-269 CRELFKGIYLNNLS
+269 CQALFGGVYLNNLS

-292 RGMFGMSYF
+292 RSMFAMSYIR
-301 ARLGIYLTD
+301 RLDIYLTD

-317 MEVAVNSDSSHEDW
+317 MEVAVNSNSSHEDW

-338 DSKELTSYEY
+338 DSDELTTYEY
-348 GGYIRLLHL
+348 GGNIKLLHL

-365 HAITLIRNL
+365 HVITFIRNL
-374 GFGCVRQIYLE
+374 GFGCVRQISLE
-385 PTAEIDGQ
+385 ATGEVDGPTCA
-393 QFGRWLYEALKPYT
+393 RWIVEALKPYT
-407 DKEKAIKDSNG
+407 EKEKAIKDTNG
-418 EPFQCIISA
+418 QPFMPYITQL
-427 VGDHWSHGTGF
+427 GGNFTHGL
-438 EYPGARNDF
+438 EYPNMRNE
-447 ASKGYAI
+447 AEAKGYVLS

>member
-1 METVTVT
+1 METVT
-8 LGEQSQGHEEGLSRI
+8 LGEQTQGHEEGLSRI

-118 KAKAPVV
+118 KAKAPVI

-147 VEKIVEKP
+147 VEKIVEK
-155 VEKIVEK
+155 
-162 VVEKEV
+162 EV
-168 QLPSDI
+168 QLPSDM
-174 KTLSEATAKAMETH
+174 KALSEATVKAMGTH
-188 PDSGSMGLFNSGSE
+188 PDSGSMRLFNSESE
-202 VLDALAAEELVN
+202 VLNALAAEELVN
-214 LHSDVL
+214 LPTDVL
-220 HDGTLVNEV
+220 HDGTLVTKVGEALG
-229 STALDTSGSTPIEV
+229 STSTTPIEV
-243 PLIRQVGLISL
+243 PLIKQFGLISL
-254 LRNYANSRGIGIPRN
+254 LRNFANSRGIGVPLN
-269 CRELFKGIYLNNLS
+269 CQYLFGGIYLNNLS

-292 RGMFGMSYF
+292 RGMLAMSHIKQ
-301 ARLGIYLTD
+301 LDIYLTD

-317 MEVAVNSDSSHEDW
+317 MDVAVNSNSSHEDW

-338 DSKELTSYEY
+338 DSEELTSYEY
-348 GGYIRLLHL
+348 GGYIRLLYL

-365 HAITLIRNL
+365 HVITFIRNL
-374 GFGCVRQIYLE
+374 GRGCVKQIYLE
-385 PTAEIDGQ
+385 PTGDIDTE
-393 QFGRWLYEALKPYT
+393 QFARWLLEAIKPYT
-407 DKEKAIKDSNG
+407 AKEEAIKDTIGDTYLCILSLIGDGWSNL
-418 EPFQCIISA
+418 QS
-427 VGDHWSHGTGF
+427 GF
-438 EYPGARNDF
+438 AEKSGAFR
-447 ASKGYAI
+447 SKGYII

>member
-147 VEKIVEKP
+147 VEKIVEK
-155 VEKIVEK
+155 
-162 VVEKEV
+162 EV
-168 QLPSDI
+168 QLPSEI
-174 KTLSEATAKAMETH
+174 KTLSEAMVKAMGTH
-188 PDSGSMGLFNSGSE
+188 PDSGSMRLFNSESE
-202 VLDALAAEELVN
+202 VLNALAAEELSN
-214 LHSDVL
+214 FPTNVL
-220 HDGTLVNEV
+220 QNGTLTNEV
-229 STALDTSGSTPIEV
+229 STVLDTSNSTPIEV
-243 PLIRQVGLISL
+243 PLIKQVGLISL
-254 LRNYANSRGIGIPRN
+254 LRGYAQSNGFGVPLN
-269 CRELFKGIYLNNLS
+269 CQMLFGGIYLNNLS
-283 LTLRSQMDI
+283 LTLKSPMDI
-292 RGMFGMSYF
+292 RSMFMMSHI
-301 ARLGIYLTD
+301 ARLDIYLTD
-310 EFEIAKE
+310 EFEIAKD
-317 MEVAVNSDSSHEDW
+317 MDVAVNSDSSHEDW

-338 DSKELTSYEY
+338 DSDELTSYEY
-348 GGYIRLLHL
+348 GGYIKLLHL

-374 GFGCVRQIYLE
+374 GRGCVKQIYLE
-385 PTAEIDGQ
+385 PTGEMDTE
-393 QFGRWLYEALKPYT
+393 QFARRLLEAIKPYT
-407 DKEKAIKDSNG
+407 AKEEAIKDRIDDEYLCALSPIG
-418 EPFQCIISA
+418 QVWGAF
-427 VGDHWSHGTGF
+427 GLGF
-438 EYPGARNDF
+438 PGASDGFR
-447 ASKGYAI
+447 SKGYII

>member
-8 LGEQSQGHEEGLSRI
+8 LGEQSQGHEDGLSRI

-102 NPDADYTEDG
+102 NPDEDYTEDG

-118 KAKAPVV
+118 KAKAPIV

-147 VEKIVEKP
+147 VEKIVEK
-155 VEKIVEK
+155 ES
-162 VVEKEV
+162 
-168 QLPSDI
+168 QLTSGI
-174 KTLSEATAKAMETH
+174 KALSEAPAKIMKTH
-188 PDSGSMGLFNSGSE
+188 PMAAAMNLFNSGSDI
-202 VLDALAAEELVN
+202 LDALVAEEL
-214 LHSDVL
+214 SKFPADIL
-220 HDGTLVNEV
+220 HDGTFATKVLGAD
-229 STALDTSGSTPIEV
+229 SSTPEEV
-243 PLIRQVGLISL
+243 PLIKQIGLVSL
-254 LRNYANSRGIGIPRN
+254 LRGYAQSNGMGVPLN
-269 CRELFKGIYLNNLS
+269 CQTLFGGVYLNNLS
-283 LTLRSQMDI
+283 LTLKSPMDI
-292 RGMFGMSYF
+292 RSMFMMSHI
-301 ARLGIYLTD
+301 ARLDIYLTD
-310 EFEIAKE
+310 GFEIAKD
-317 MEVAVNSDSSHEDW
+317 MDVAVNSDSSHEDW

-338 DSKELTSYEY
+338 DSDELTSYEY
-348 GGYIRLLHL
+348 GGHIKLLHL

-374 GFGCVRQIYLE
+374 GRGCVKQIYLE
-385 PTAEIDGQ
+385 PTGEIDTE
-393 QFGRWLYEALKPYT
+393 QFARRLLEAIKPYT
-407 DKEKAIKDSNG
+407 AKEEAIKDRIDDEYLCALSPIG
-418 EPFQCIISA
+418 QVWGAF
-427 VGDHWSHGTGF
+427 GLGF
-438 EYPGARNDF
+438 PGASDGFR
-447 ASKGYAI
+447 SKGYII

>member
-1 METVTVT
+1 METVT

-29 PLAVKLV
+29 PLVVKLV

-60 VYKAERKNGVCKHCK
+60 MYKAERKNGVCKHCK

-168 QLPSDI
+168 PLSAEI
-174 KTLSEATAKAMETH
+174 KALSEARDKAMEYNT
-188 PDSGSMGLFNSGSE
+188 DAGVMGLFNSESE
-202 VLDALAAEELVN
+202 VLDALASEELIS
-214 LHSDVL
+214 LPKDVL
-220 HDGTLVNEV
+220 HDGTFVEKVLDVLDPTSSTLQEV
-229 STALDTSGSTPIEV
+229 S
-243 PLIRQVGLISL
+243 LIKQFGIISL
-254 LRNYANSRGIGIPRN
+254 LRNYAHMKGIGIPLN
-269 CRELFKGIYLNNLS
+269 CQQLFTGICLNILS
-283 LTLRSQMDI
+283 LTLRSPMDI
-292 RGMFGMSYF
+292 RGMFMMSHF
-301 ARLGIYLTD
+301 ARLDIYLTD
-310 EFEIAKE
+310 GFEIAKE
-317 MEVAVNSDSSHEDW
+317 MEVAVNSNSSHEDW

-338 DSKELTSYEY
+338 DSDELTSYEY
-348 GGYIRLLHL
+348 GGHIRLLHL

-365 HAITLIRNL
+365 HAITFIRNL
-374 GFGCVRQIYLE
+374 GRGCVKQIYLE
-385 PTAEIDGQ
+385 PTGDIDTE
-393 QFGRWLYEALKPYT
+393 QFARWLLEAIKPYT
-407 DKEKAIKDSNG
+407 AKEKAIKDTIG
-418 EPFQCIISA
+418 DAYLCILSPIGKAWSA
-427 VGDHWSHGTGF
+427 AGLGF
-438 EYPGARNDF
+438 PGARDGF
-447 ASKGYAI
+447 RSKGYII

>member
-1 METVTVT
+1 METVT

-112 IRQETY
+112 IRQEMY
-118 KAKAPVV
+118 KAKAPIV

-147 VEKIVEKP
+147 VEKIVEK
-155 VEKIVEK
+155 
-162 VVEKEV
+162 EV
-168 QLPSDI
+168 QLPSDM
-174 KTLSEATAKAMETH
+174 KAFTEATAKALKTH
-188 PDSGSMGLFNSGSE
+188 PDSGTMDFFNSGSE
-202 VLDALAAEELVN
+202 VLDALASEELVN
-214 LHSDVL
+214 LPVDVL
-220 HDGTLVNEV
+220 HDGTLVTKV
-229 STALDTSGSTPIEV
+229 SEALDAGSATPNKV
-243 PLIRQVGLISL
+243 PLIKQFECISL
-254 LRNYANSRGIGIPRN
+254 LRNFANSRGIDVPRN
-269 CRELFKGIYLNNLS
+269 CQYLFSGVYLNNLS

-292 RGMFGMSYF
+292 RGMFAMSYIS
-301 ARLGIYLTD
+301 RLDIYLTD

-317 MEVAVNSDSSHEDW
+317 MEVAVNSNSSHEDW

-338 DSKELTSYEY
+338 DSDELTTYEY
-348 GGYIRLLHL
+348 GGQVKLLHL

-365 HAITLIRNL
+365 HVITFIRNL
-374 GFGCVRQIYLE
+374 GRGCVKQIYLE
-385 PTAEIDGQ
+385 PTGDIDTE
-393 QFGRWLYEALKPYT
+393 QFARWLLEAIKPYT
-407 DKEKAIKDSNG
+407 AKEEAIKDTIGDAYLCILTLIGNGWSNLQLG
-418 EPFQCIISA
+418 FAEKS
-427 VGDHWSHGTGF
+427 GDF
-438 EYPGARNDF
+438 R
-447 ASKGYAI
+447 SKGYII

>member
-1 METVTVT
+1 METVT

-118 KAKAPVV
+118 KAKAPII

-147 VEKIVEKP
+147 VEKEVPLSAEI
-155 VEKIVEK
+155 
-162 VVEKEV
+162 KE
-168 QLPSDI
+168 
-174 KTLSEATAKAMETH
+174 LSEAESKAIEYS
-188 PDSGSMGLFNSGSE
+188 PDASLMNIFSSE
-202 VLDALAAEELVN
+202 ESSVLRALAAQELIKHPN
-214 LHSDVL
+214 TIL
-220 HDGTLVNEV
+220 HDGTLAESLLNEFATEGNDIIKQI
-229 STALDTSGSTPIEV
+229 SFITQMSRIE
-243 PLIRQVGLISL
+243 LIRLYVQSSTINVCL
-254 LRNYANSRGIGIPRN
+254 N
-269 CRELFKGIYLNNLS
+269 CRCIFTGIYFNNMC

-292 RGMFGMSYF
+292 QQMFTGSYF
-301 ARLGIYLTD
+301 NRLGIYLTD
-310 EFEIAKE
+310 GFEIANN
-317 MEVAVNSDSSHEDW
+317 MSVAVNSESSHEDW
-331 VNYRNSD
+331 VNYRDYEESD
-338 DSKELTSYEY
+338 KLTNYEY
-348 GGYIRLLHL
+348 GGHIGLLHL
-357 KFDPNKME
+357 KFDPNKIE
-365 HAITLIRNL
+365 HTITLIRKL
-374 GFGCVRQIYLE
+374 GFGCVRQINLE
-385 PTAEIDGQ
+385 PTGEVDGPT
-393 QFGRWLYEALKPYT
+393 FGKWLFEALRPYT
-407 DKEKAIKDSNG
+407 DREKAIKDANG
-418 EPFQCIISA
+418 QPFMPMISA
-427 VGDHWSHGTGF
+427 IGEHIGSGGIYYPQCRE
-438 EYPGARNDF
+438 EYLT
-447 ASKGYAI
+447 KGYVFS